1 MVQAMGWSSVK
12 NGDLLRRA
20 AAAGFEAFVTPDQN
34 LEYQQNL
41 SRVGLAVVVVRAR
54 SNRIED
60 LVPLVP
66 RLLEILVTA
75 KPGQIVHVGGA

>member
-41 SRVGLAVVVVRAR
+41 SRVGFAVVVVRAR

-66 RLLEILVTA
+66 RLLEVLGTA
-75 KPGQIVHVGGA
+75 KPG

>member
-1 MVQAMGWSSVK
+1 MVQAMGWSSVR

-41 SRVGLAVVVVRAR
+41 SRVGFAVVVVRAR

-60 LVPLVP
+60 LV
-66 RLLEILVTA
+66 
-75 KPGQIVHVGGA
+75 

>member
-1 MVQAMGWSSVK
+1 MVQEMGWSSVT

-20 AAAGFEAFVTPDQN
+20 TAAGFEAFVTPDQN

-41 SRVGLAVVVVRAR
+41 SRVALAVVVIRAR

-66 RLLEILVTA
+66 RLLEVLGTG
-75 KPGQIVHVGGA
+75 KPGQVVHVGG